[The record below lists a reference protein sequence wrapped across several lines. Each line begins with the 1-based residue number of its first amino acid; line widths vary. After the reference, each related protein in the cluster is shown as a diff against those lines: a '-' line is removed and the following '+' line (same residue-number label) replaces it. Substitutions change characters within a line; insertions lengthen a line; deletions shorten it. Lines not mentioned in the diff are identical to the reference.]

1 MTNQEGHETIV
12 NEMDNIQNQ
21 ITQLWGAVVSL
32 RKDVDELKAIW
43 HFGQRMSDDSG
54 LTIKKKRNEGKW
66 PVNTY

>member
-54 LTIKKKRNEGKW
+54 LTIKKREMKENG
-66 PVNTY
+66 P

>member
-21 ITQLWGAVVSL
+21 ITQLWDAVVSL

-43 HFGQRMSDDSG
+43 HFGQRMSDD
-54 LTIKKKRNEGKW
+54 
-66 PVNTY
+66 